1 VKVLFDQNV
10 PRNLANHLKA
20 HEVTRSVELG
30 WQELKNGDLLE
41 AAQDRGFE
49 VLVTA
54 DRNLAYQ
61 QNLKGRRLAIVV
73 LPTGNWPL
81 LSGAVADV
89 VTAIGESKAGGFK
102 ELKLA
107 RSGRGIPLPRSLQLM
122 LDISNM

>member
-89 VTAIGESKAGGFK
+89 VTAIGE
-102 ELKLA
+102 A
-107 RSGRGIPLPRSLQLM
+107 RSGRGIRSQGP
-122 LDISNM
+122 SN

>member
-10 PRNLANHLKA
+10 PRNLAPHLKT

-41 AAQDRGFE
+41 AAQNRGFE

-73 LPTGNWPL
+73 LPSGNWPL
-81 LSGAVADV
+81 LKRAITDV
-89 VTAIGESKAGGFK
+89 VKAISESKTGDFK
-102 ELKLA
+102 ELKLT
-107 RSGRGIPLPRSLQLM
+107 RSRRRIAP
-122 LDISNM
+122 

>member
-10 PRNLANHLKA
+10 PRNLAAHLKA
-20 HEVTRSVELG
+20 HEVTRSIELG

-61 QNLKGRRLAIVV
+61 Q
-73 LPTGNWPL
+73 T
-81 LSGAVADV
+81 
-89 VTAIGESKAGGFK
+89 
-102 ELKLA
+102 
-107 RSGRGIPLPRSLQLM
+107 
-122 LDISNM
+122 

>member
-10 PRNLANHLKA
+10 PRNLADHLKA
-20 HEVTRSVELG
+20 YEVTRSVELG

-41 AAQDRGFE
+41 TAQDQGFE

-73 LPTGNWPL
+73 LPSGNWPL
-81 LSGAVADV
+81 LSVVVADV
-89 VTAIGESKAGGFK
+89 VRAISESKAGGFK

-107 RSGRGIPLPRSLQLM
+107 RSRRRMGARGP
-122 LDISNM
+122 SN

>member
-1 VKVLFDQNV
+1 VKVFFDQNV
-10 PRNLANHLKA
+10 PRNLADHLKA
-20 HEVTRSVELG
+20 HQVTRSVELG

-41 AAQDRGFE
+41 AAQDQGFE

-61 QNLKGRRLAIVV
+61 QNLKGRRLAVVV

-81 LSGAVADV
+81 LRGVVADV
-89 VTAIGESKAGGFK
+89 VRAIGESRAGGFK

-107 RSGRGIPLPRSLQLM
+107 RSRRRVGSRGPSE
-122 LDISNM
+122 